1 MMKEGAGD
9 SSSASLHPPV
19 RGPLGDVETERLRLS
34 RLQAAD
40 LDELVRVFAKP
51 EVWEFPLGR
60 GLTRGETEGFLERQM
75 ELWSTSGF
83 GLWLAADRT
92 TGRAIGFVGLSVPRF
107 MPAILPAV
115 EVGWRLDPAFWGRGY
130 ATEGASAALDQAFG
144 TLGLE
149 TVCSLPQTAN
159 PRSMR
164 VAERLG
170 MKPERPVEIPGTEA
184 RGPVEVTPFWLTGDE
199 WRVTR
204 REGSGQP
211 EGE

>member
-1 MMKEGAGD
+1 MKD
-9 SSSASLHPPV
+9 RPNSAELHPPV

-34 RLQAAD
+34 RLRTSD
-40 LDELVRVFAKP
+40 LDELSRVFAKP

-60 GLTRGETEGFLERQM
+60 GLTRGETERFLEKQI

-83 GLWLAADRT
+83 GLWLATDQATD
-92 TGRAIGFVGLSVPRF
+92 RAIGFVGLSVPRF

-115 EVGWRLDPAFWGRGY
+115 EVGWRLDPASWGRGF
-130 ATEGASAALDQAFG
+130 ATEGARAALDQAFG

-149 TVCSLPQTAN
+149 AVCSLPQTAN

-164 VAERLG
+164 VAARLG
-170 MKPERPVEIPGTEA
+170 MKRGRPADLPGTEA
-184 RGPVEVTPFWLTGDE
+184 RGPVKVTPFWLTADE
-199 WRVTR
+199 WHAAR
-204 REGSGQP
+204 RQGPGQP